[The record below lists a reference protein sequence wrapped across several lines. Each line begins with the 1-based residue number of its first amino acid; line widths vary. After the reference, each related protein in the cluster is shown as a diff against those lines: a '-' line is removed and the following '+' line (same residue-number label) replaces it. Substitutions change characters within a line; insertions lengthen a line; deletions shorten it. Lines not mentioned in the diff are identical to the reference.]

1 MRTQSA
7 IPGMSRR
14 LLTLTEAA
22 DYCRCTIPVFERAC
36 PVTPI
41 ALGDRMD
48 RRLLRYDLLALDEW
62 IDMAGGRTATA
73 DTQDWLAK
81 L

>member
-7 IPGMSRR
+7 LPGISRR
-14 LLTLTEAA
+14 LLTLAEAA
-22 DYCRCTIPVFERAC
+22 EYCRCTVAVFERAC

-41 ALGDRMD
+41 ALGDAID
-48 RRLLRYDLLALDEW
+48 RRLLRYDILALDEW
-62 IDMAGGRTATA
+62 IDMAGGRTTKS
-73 DTQDWLAK
+73 DNQDWLAK